1 MNAQTAIAERDAGM
15 AQAQDHAEAVIPHW
29 PEFAYLTMRNFVMI
43 HGDKPFTSEQAGD
56 WCHGVHLPLPP
67 TRRAWGAVYVRL
79 AKEGAIVQCGI
90 GRALRRHNSIC
101 PLWRRA

>member
-1 MNAQTAIAERDAGM
+1 MNAQAAIAERDAGM
-15 AQAQDHAEAVIPHW
+15 AQAQEHAEAVIPHW
-29 PEFAYLTMRNFVMI
+29 PEWAYLNLRQFLISN
-43 HGDKPFTSEQAGD
+43 GGGFTSEQAGD
-56 WCHGVHLPLPP
+56 WCHDRGLPLPP